1 MTENF
6 FTAAPRRKLLFFA
19 VCFMLAVYGCG
30 RRTEN
35 IAGVE
40 IPIPK
45 NMTKNADAVIEPVIG
60 VQDGQVSYQGKV
72 TAKDIFT
79 FYQEIMAADGWQ
91 PTAQFSDKPNRIA
104 YTKGNRLVLIRY
116 DKAENDVMIL
126 TILVGMLAPAK

>member
-1 MTENF
+1 
-6 FTAAPRRKLLFFA
+6 
-19 VCFMLAVYGCG
+19 
-30 RRTEN
+30 
-35 IAGVE
+35 
-40 IPIPK
+40 
-45 NMTKNADAVIEPVIG
+45 VIEPVAG

-126 TILVGMLAPAK
+126 TILVGTLAPAK